1 MEAKAFVT
9 SAVVLLL
16 IVADV
21 LQATNDSACSD
32 GSLMSLG
39 VHRSALSV
47 RHPILWSCFKRFL
60 KPPSCFCMAWN
71 VFDYHVLLGTWN
83 VFNYCVFTISA
94 KRFEHN
100 AFYLRFVGYR
110 WT

>member
-16 IVADV
+16 IVPDV

-47 RHPILWSCFKRFL
+47 RHPILWSCFKSLL
-60 KPPSCFCMAWN
+60 KPPSCFGMAWN
-71 VFDYHVLLGTWN
+71 VFDYHVLLGMCLTT
-83 VFNYCVFTISA
+83 VCLLYRQSA
-94 KRFEHN
+94 LSTTHFI
-100 AFYLRFVGYR
+100 
-110 WT
+110 